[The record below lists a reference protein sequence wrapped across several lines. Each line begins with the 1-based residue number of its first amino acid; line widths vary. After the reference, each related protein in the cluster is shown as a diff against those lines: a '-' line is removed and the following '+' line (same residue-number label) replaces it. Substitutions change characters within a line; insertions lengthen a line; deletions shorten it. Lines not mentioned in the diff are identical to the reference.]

1 MKKEEEL
8 ITAIRV
14 LEKAHSHIYDYPNRK
29 PKELSCENTEFIEK
43 LFDLGELLEKMAWMA
58 LVDKTARAKIL
69 ETIYD
74 QLIKAYELQVQRQ

>member
-1 MKKEEEL
+1 
-8 ITAIRV
+8 
-14 LEKAHSHIYDYPNRK
+14 
-29 PKELSCENTEFIEK
+29 LSCENTEFIEK